1 MNLDFDI
8 LVVGGGHAGTEA
20 AAVAARMGARAA
32 LISFDRNTI
41 GAMSCNPAIGG
52 LGKGHLVREVD
63 AFDGLIARAA
73 DDAAIHYRMLNAS
86 KGAAVQGP
94 RTQADRKLF
103 KASIQRQLAATP
115 NLEIIEGE
123 AAALLFA
130 DTAETVIA
138 GLALADGSEINASAV
153 ILATGTFL
161 GGKLFR
167 GEERLTGGRIGE
179 NSALKLAAQIRGSG
193 LPMARL
199 KTGTPPRLDGRTIN
213 WARLDRQ
220 PSDGGDWT
228 MSAMTPRRHVP
239 QLACA
244 MTRTNAATHDI
255 IRGGLDR
262 SPLFGGDIA
271 GQGPRYCPS
280 IEDKIFRFGDRDGH
294 QVFLE
299 PEGLDS
305 HLVYPN
311 GISTSLPT
319 DIQQAMVRSMAGLE
333 ECDIVV
339 PGYAV
344 EYDYVDPRALDSTLA
359 VRGFYGLYCAGQIN
373 GTTGYEEAAA
383 QGLIAG
389 MGAASKALGRAMP
402 PLDRSNSYMA
412 VMVDDLILQGVTEP
426 YRMLTA
432 RAEYRLRLRA
442 DNAATRLTTMAVEVG
457 ATSAE
462 RRYAFERRKA
472 EKDALERELSIPVS
486 ADRLIK
492 SGLEVKRDA
501 GKMPLY
507 DWLRYPT
514 VTVRQLLAVSRE
526 TDLKAISDTALIAE
540 IEQDGRYAPYL
551 DRQDAEIRDLAA
563 NERISLPVSINYRL
577 VGGLSNEMV
586 ERLDAARPENL
597 AAAARVRGV
606 TPAALA
612 AILVHAKRASSDSI
626 AA

>member
-1 MNLDFDI
+1 MSDFDI
-8 LVVGGGHAGTEA
+8 LVIGGGHAGVEA
-20 AAVAARMGARAA
+20 AAVAARMGARVG
-32 LISFDRNTI
+32 LVSFARDTI

-94 RTQADRKLF
+94 RIQADRALF
-103 KASIQRQLAATP
+103 KASIHRQIAATP
-115 NLEIIEGE
+115 NLTVVEGE
-123 AAALLFA
+123 AAALRFA
-130 DTAETVIA
+130 PRRDRVIA
-138 GLALADGSEINASAV
+138 GLELADGSSVAARAV

-167 GEERLTGGRIGE
+167 GEERLTGGRIDE
-179 NSALKLAAQIRGSG
+179 QSALKLAEQIRGAA

-199 KTGTPPRLDGRTIN
+199 KTGTPPRLDGRTID
-213 WARLDRQ
+213 WAVLEEQ
-220 PSDGGDWT
+220 PSDGGSWT
-228 MSAMTPRRHVP
+228 MSAMTKRREVP
-239 QLACA
+239 QLFCA
-244 MTRTNAATHDI
+244 ITRTNSETHEI

-262 SPLFGGDIA
+262 SPLFGGDIQ

-280 IEDKIFRFGDRDGH
+280 IEDKIFRFGDREGH

-305 HLVYPN
+305 HLIYPN

-319 DIQQAMVRSMAGLE
+319 DVQLAMVRSMPGLGAVE
-333 ECDIVV
+333 MIV

-344 EYDYVDPRALDSTLA
+344 EYDHIDPRALDRTLA
-359 VRGFYGLYCAGQIN
+359 VRGLQGLYCAGQIN

-389 MGAASKALGRAMP
+389 MGAACFVLGREWPA
-402 PLDRSNSYMA
+402 LDRSNSYMA
-412 VMVDDLILQGVTEP
+412 VMVDDLVLHGVTEP

-442 DNAATRLTTMAVEVG
+442 DNAGTRLTPLAI
-457 ATSAE
+457 ALDAASAQ
-462 RRYAFERRKA
+462 RKTAFQKREDEKA
-472 EKDALERELSIPVS
+472 GLRTAMNDEMS
-486 ADRLIK
+486 ADTLIK
-492 SGLEVKRDA
+492 AGIDVKRDS
-501 GKMPLY
+501 GRMSLTE
-507 DWLRYPT
+507 WLRFPSVDLAT
-514 VTVRQLLAVSRE
+514 LLDIVPRE
-526 TDLKAISDTALIAE
+526 TNGWTADVVAE
-540 IEQDGRYAPYL
+540 LEQDGRYAPYL
-551 DRQDAEIRDLAA
+551 DRQAAELRNLAA
-563 NERISLPVSINYRL
+563 NEQIALPADFDYRSIA
-577 VGGLSNEMV
+577 GLSNEMA
-586 ERLDAARPENL
+586 ERLDVARPETL
-597 AAAARVRGV
+597 AAAGRIRGI

-612 AILVHAKRASSDSI
+612 TILVHAKRAAQKR

>member
-1 MNLDFDI
+1 MRTDFDI
-8 LVVGGGHAGTEA
+8 IVIGGGHAGCEA
-20 AAVAARMGARAA
+20 AAVAARMGARVA
-32 LISFDRNTI
+32 LVSFDANTI

-94 RTQADRKLF
+94 RIQADRNLF
-103 KASIQRQLAATP
+103 RASIQRQLAQTP
-115 NLEIIEGE
+115 NLMIITGE
-123 AAALLFA
+123 AAALHFA
-130 DTAETVIA
+130 PGSDTAIA
-138 GLALADGSEINASAV
+138 GLVLGDGSILTAGHV

-179 NSALKLAAQIRGSG
+179 ATAVKLAAQIRGSG

-213 WARLDRQ
+213 WAILEMQ
-220 PSDGGDWT
+220 PSDDECWT
-228 MSAMTPRRHVP
+228 MSDMTPRRVNP
-239 QLACA
+239 QLFCA
-244 MTRTNAATHDI
+244 MSRTNAVTHDI
-255 IRGGLDR
+255 IRSGLDR

-305 HLVYPN
+305 HYVYPN

-319 DIQQAMVRSMAGLE
+319 DIQVAMVRSMAGLE
-333 ECDIVV
+333 SCEIIV

-344 EYDYVDPRALDSTLA
+344 EYDHIDPRALDSGLA
-359 VRGFYGLYCAGQIN
+359 VRGFDGLYCAGQIN

-389 MGAASKALGRAMP
+389 MAAACAVLSRPMP
-402 PLDRSNSYMA
+402 TLDRSNSYMA
-412 VMVDDLILQGVTEP
+412 VMVDDLTLQGVTEP

-432 RAEYRLRLRA
+432 RAEYRLRLRS
-442 DNAATRLTTMAVEVG
+442 DNAGSRLAPLAIAVG
-457 ATSAE
+457 AVGDA
-462 RRYAFERRKA
+462 RIAAY
-472 EKDALERELSIPVS
+472 EKRS
-486 ADRLIK
+486 ADKQRL
-492 SGLEVKRDA
+492 SSSLALLVGAEHLLQAGLDVKRDA
-501 GKMPLY
+501 GRMALF
-507 DWLRYPT
+507 DWLRFQT
-514 VTVRQLLAVSRE
+514 VGI
-526 TDLKAISDTALIAE
+526 TDLLSLTQEATDYPPSLLAE
-540 IEQDGRYAPYL
+540 IEQDGRYAPYVL
-551 DRQDAEIRDLAA
+551 RQESEIRDLAA
-563 NERISLPVSINYRL
+563 NAMIGIPSDIDYAAIA
-577 VGGLSNEMV
+577 GLSKEMI
-586 ERLDAARPENL
+586 ERLSAANPENL
-597 AAAARVRGV
+597 AAAARIRGI

-612 AILVHAKRASSDSI
+612 AILVHAKRAQVQK
-626 AA
+626 AAA